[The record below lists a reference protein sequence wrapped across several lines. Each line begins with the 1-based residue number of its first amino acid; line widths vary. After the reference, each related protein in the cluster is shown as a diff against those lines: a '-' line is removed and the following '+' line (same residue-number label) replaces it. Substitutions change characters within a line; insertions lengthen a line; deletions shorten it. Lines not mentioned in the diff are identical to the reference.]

1 MMIKAFLHHFSF
13 EFRAGIRHKQLLFM
27 NYLFPLGFYL
37 LMGSILTGID
47 PSFREHMIP
56 AMMMFSTLAATLMGI
71 PIALATAQEKG
82 IFRSYKINGVP
93 AISILTISALTT
105 ILHLLIVALIIT
117 VTAPLLFDAS
127 WPANWTNF
135 ILTFSVAT
143 INCAS
148 LSVMI
153 GVVSSNARV
162 SIMWAQLVFVISI
175 LLSGLMFPHSM
186 LPDVAGKLSKLLP
199 ATHAMNAFNGLAM
212 GKVADFSP
220 WGSIVV
226 LSLGGILA
234 FGLAAYLFSWDHHNS
249 TRRGH
254 PILGFLV
261 FMPFALSIFLFG

>member
-1 MMIKAFLHHFSF
+1 MMINAFLHHFSF

-47 PSFREHMIP
+47 PSFRESMIP

-82 IFRSYKINGVP
+82 IFRSYKIFGVP

-105 ILHLLIVALIIT
+105 ILHLLIAAIIIM

-127 WPANWTNF
+127 WPTNWANF
-135 ILTFSVAT
+135 ILTFAVT
-143 INCAS
+143 TVNCAS
-148 LSVMI
+148 ISVMI

-162 SIMWAQLVFVISI
+162 SIMWSQLIFVISI
-175 LLSGLMFPHSM
+175 LLGGLMFPHSM

-212 GKVADFSP
+212 GKAVNFSP

-226 LSLGGILA
+226 LLLGGILA
-234 FGLAAYLFSWDHHNS
+234 FGLAVYLFSWDHHNS

-254 PILGFLV
+254 PILGLLGFI
-261 FMPFALSIFLFG
+261 PFVVSFFLF